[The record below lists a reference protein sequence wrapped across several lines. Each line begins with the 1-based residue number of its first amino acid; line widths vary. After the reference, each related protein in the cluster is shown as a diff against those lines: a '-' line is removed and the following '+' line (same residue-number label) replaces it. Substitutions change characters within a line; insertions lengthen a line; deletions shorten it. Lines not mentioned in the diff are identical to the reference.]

1 MHLSTVQT
9 RALADLMKLIA
20 DATDADELRERMALP
35 MLDLLGADTYVSMV
49 WDGGRQ
55 RFERVTAL
63 NMSEDNLRSWDEH
76 FRFVDP
82 LTFPMM
88 QRRKPT
94 VATQVMCQTDLSR
107 TEFFNDFL
115 LRDRMYWGVNAYFYD
130 QDQCVGD
137 VRIWRHRE
145 RGNFD
150 TSELSILRMVEPAI
164 TAALSRLGLKDQAL
178 APDDGE
184 CAEATLQRE
193 GRLSR
198 REAQVAWLVS
208 CGCPDKEI
216 QHRLGL
222 EYPTVRFHL
231 GNAFKKLRV
240 ANRAALVGRV
250 RSLLAHQPV
259 GAAAIEGLVE
269 PMASVA
275 PGGRLGAQAAGVTAP
290 IPAPTT
296 HPLSGGA

>member
-1 MHLSTVQT
+1 MHLSTGQT
-9 RALADLMKLIA
+9 RALADLMRLVA
-20 DATDADELRERMALP
+20 VATDGDELRERMALP
-35 MLDLLGADTYVSMV
+35 LLDLLRADTYVAMV
-49 WDGGRQ
+49 WDGERQ
-55 RFERVTAL
+55 RFGRMTAL
-63 NMSEDNLRSWDEH
+63 NMSEENLRSWDNY

-94 VATQVMCQTDLSR
+94 VATQVLCQSDLSR

-115 LRDRMYWGVNAYFYD
+115 LRDRMYWGVNVYFYD
-130 QDQCVGD
+130 RDQCVGD
-137 VRIWRHRE
+137 VRIWRNRE

-150 TSELSILRMVEPAI
+150 ASEIDVMNLVEPAI
-164 TAALSRLGLKDQAL
+164 AAALARLGWRES
-178 APDDGE
+178 APATEQSE

-193 GRLSR
+193 GRLSK

-216 QHRLGL
+216 QSRLGL

-240 ANRAALVGRV
+240 TNRATLVGRV
-250 RSLLAHQPV
+250 RALLAHPEH
-259 GAAAIEGLVE
+259 GGFAEALATPDAAANETLYPSAFATRVLKQRIGSQQTR
-269 PMASVA
+269 PN
-275 PGGRLGAQAAGVTAP
+275 
-290 IPAPTT
+290 
-296 HPLSGGA
+296 

>member
-1 MHLSTVQT
+1 
-9 RALADLMKLIA
+9 
-20 DATDADELRERMALP
+20 
-35 MLDLLGADTYVSMV
+35 
-49 WDGGRQ
+49 
-55 RFERVTAL
+55 
-63 NMSEDNLRSWDEH
+63 
-76 FRFVDP
+76 
-82 LTFPMM
+82 
-88 QRRKPT
+88 
-94 VATQVMCQTDLSR
+94 
-107 TEFFNDFL
+107 
-115 LRDRMYWGVNAYFYD
+115 
-130 QDQCVGD
+130 
-137 VRIWRHRE
+137 
-145 RGNFD
+145 
-150 TSELSILRMVEPAI
+150 VEPAI
-164 TAALSRLGLKDQAL
+164 TAALSRLGLKDQPL

-250 RSLLAHQPV
+250 RSLLAHQPA
-259 GAAAIEGLVE
+259 GAAGI
-269 PMASVA
+269 
-275 PGGRLGAQAAGVTAP
+275 TNP

-296 HPLSGGA
+296 HPLSGGV

>member
-20 DATDADELRERMALP
+20 DATDGDELRERMALP
-35 MLDLLGADTYVSMV
+35 LLDLLHADTYVSMV
-49 WDGGRQ
+49 WDDGRQ
-55 RFERVTAL
+55 RFDRVTAL

-115 LRDRMYWGVNAYFYD
+115 LRDRMYWGVNVYFYE
-130 QDQCVGD
+130 QEQCVGD
-137 VRIWRHRE
+137 VRIWRNRE

-150 TSELSILRMVEPAI
+150 AGELSILRMVEPAI
-164 TAALSRLGLKDQAL
+164 TTALSRLGLKDQAL

-216 QHRLGL
+216 QRRLGL

-231 GNAFKKLRV
+231 ANAFKKLRV
-240 ANRAALVGRV
+240 ANRATLVGRV
-250 RSLLAHQPV
+250 RSLLVHQHASANSP
-259 GAAAIEGLVE
+259 EGFVT
-269 PMASVA
+269 P
-275 PGGRLGAQAAGVTAP
+275 RQARPNGPPRVC
-290 IPAPTT
+290 
-296 HPLSGGA
+296 